1 MRTGNRQCQ
10 GRCLFHAGDK
20 LIDHLKHWMNPEEV
34 SGSTLPIAWRLGEQ
48 PAVAAAILELFHLLP
63 AQSSKFMETEGA
75 AGSVL
80 LNTKERTCSIFSPQ
94 MSRGGADTLTL
105 TFVSCCMPIT
115 ALASMAASGRL
126 PLPASG
132 RS

>member
-1 MRTGNRQCQ
+1 MVAPCS
-10 GRCLFHAGDK
+10 FAGDK

-75 AGSVL
+75 AGCARPARHFVR
-80 LNTKERTCSIFSPQ
+80 NNVKCCSKPECFGW
-94 MSRGGADTLTL
+94 RGLDLTL
-105 TFVSCCMPIT
+105 SVPLLP
-115 ALASMAASGRL
+115 AQASPLRA
-126 PLPASG
+126 PLPCAPLPG
-132 RS
+132 QRVAVL